1 MQKGKSMSSKREIS
15 QIFKNIADL
24 LQIKGEMPYRVLAY
38 QKVADSIRGLGPD
51 LHQIWQEGKLEEIP
65 GVGKAI
71 AKKIDEILRTGKLEY
86 YSRLTD
92 EVPESLLYLLRVEGV
107 GPKKAA
113 RFWKELNI
121 TTIDELEAAAKAGK
135 LHKLSGM
142 GAKSEAGI
150 LEGIEVLARR
160 EEERML
166 IDDAWTAARKY
177 LDRLQTIPG
186 VHAAEPAGSLRRWRE
201 TIGDLDLVVSA
212 EDPKAVMAAFLN
224 IREVERVL
232 GKGDTKTSVEMTDGL
247 RIQIWVYPPEHFGSG
262 LQYAT
267 GSHMHN
273 IRLRGMALKQG
284 LSLSEHGFKRED
296 GSWIRCA
303 SENEVYKTLGLEWI
317 PPELRED
324 QGEIQAAGGGRLPHL
339 IRLEDLIG
347 ELHTHS
353 DWSDGTASIEAMARA
368 AQAIGIEY
376 LAITDHS
383 RSLGVANGLSIARL
397 REQKNAIAKV
407 QQNIGG
413 GIRLL
418 HGVEVDILADG
429 ALDYPDD
436 VLEEMDLVI
445 ASLHSSL
452 RQPRDRI
459 TDRLLRAI
467 ENSHVDI
474 IAHPT
479 GRLIGRREPADLDMD
494 RIMRAAADN
503 AVALEINSNPE
514 RLDLNAGYAR
524 RAMDLGCLL
533 SIDTDAHKLDSLNYR
548 IYGIGTARRGWVV
561 PEKVINTWPFAR
573 LLDWLENRR

>member
-1 MQKGKSMSSKREIS
+1 MSSKREIS
-15 QIFKNIADL
+15 QIFQNIADL

-166 IDDAWTAARKY
+166 IADAWTAARKY

-224 IREVERVL
+224 ISEVERVL

-524 RAMDLGCLL
+524 RSMDLGCLL

>member
-1 MQKGKSMSSKREIS
+1 MSSKREIS
-15 QIFKNIADL
+15 QIFQNIADL

-166 IDDAWTAARKY
+166 IADAWTAARKY

-224 IREVERVL
+224 ISEVERVL